1 MVQIGVRLSTR
12 VIIGFLVCK
21 IVEGRDV
28 GWIETG
34 ASGVVCKRG
43 TLEKNCSFGCG
54 GLGNRRKGRNQI
66 SSFRSKESELYDAL
80 T

>member
-1 MVQIGVRLSTR
+1 MVQIRVRLTTC

-21 IVEGRDV
+21 IVEGRDI

-34 ASGVVCKRG
+34 ASVVVCKRG

-54 GLGNRRKGRNQI
+54 GRGRK
-66 SSFRSKESELYDAL
+66 
-80 T
+80 